1 MFCSTI
7 IPTVGRSSLADA
19 VHSVLSQEGA
29 ADDCEVIVVN
39 DSGRP
44 LPAAGWQQMANVRV
58 LDTQRRERCVAR
70 NTGAAMAHGKYLHF
84 LDDDDLLLPGALAA
98 FRKLD
103 QREPDAVWLY
113 GSYQTVDNS
122 GAVVDVWRPAIT
134 GDIFALLVTG
144 EGIPFQTSLVRS
156 RDFHAVGMFDPDP
169 AVVGV
174 EDRDVGRRLAF
185 AGRVAYTPEVVAQ
198 IRIGQVGSTTNWA
211 TLAAADRW
219 SREKA
224 LRMQDVTGRLRRSTA
239 GTPQLQG
246 RVCRAYMASCA
257 WNLHRRNGFTALS
270 RLSSGLVLAGRGAW
284 FPAFWRGLRVK
295 PGGTP
300 PVLPTPPATSEASSN
315 MTSDSGTVPG
325 VTRA

>member
-7 IPTVGRSSLADA
+7 IPTVGRNSLADA
-19 VHSVLSQEGA
+19 VDSVLSQAGA
-29 ADDCEVIVVN
+29 AADCEVIVVN

-44 LPAAGWQQMANVRV
+44 LPAADWQQMANVRV

-70 NTGAAMAHGKYLHF
+70 NTGAAVARGKYLHF

-98 FRKLD
+98 FRRLD

-122 GAVVDVWRPAIT
+122 GAVVDVWRPNIT

-144 EGIPFQTSLVRS
+144 EGIPFQTSLVCS
-156 RDFHAVGMFDPDP
+156 RAFHAVGMFDPDP

-224 LRMQDVTGRLRRSTA
+224 LRMDDATGRLLRSTA
-239 GTPQLQG
+239 PSPQMQG
-246 RVCRAYMASCA
+246 RVCRAYLASCA
-257 WNLHRRNGFTALS
+257 WNLRRRNGFTALS
-270 RLSSGLVLAGRGAW
+270 RLSSGLVLAGRGVW
-284 FPAFWRGLRVK
+284 LPAFWGGLRVK

-300 PVLPTPPATSEASSN
+300 PVLPATPVPSGASSS
-315 MTSDSGTVPG
+315 MASEGG
-325 VTRA
+325 KLI